1 MGEDKD
7 WFELTKDANG
17 TEDSMKHVKGDVD
30 IGSVENVYIENGEKS
45 GEKRTPRYTENIV
58 NSYSDLKRVY
68 PDTEYTGNPDMA
80 MYMLSRLSSPK
91 GRFVRSTKGVEI
103 KGAGVSL
110 KYTSIHE
117 MEGER
122 CLSECTS
129 FIPNVKLKTD
139 VKGSAIVVDYWLLAR
154 QMLLNAASLVTA
166 AIPFFL
172 AYMLLR

>member
-1 MGEDKD
+1 MAEEDRD
-7 WFELTKDANG
+7 WFELEKDANG
-17 TEDSMKHVKGDVD
+17 MENSMKHVRGEVD
-30 IGSVENVYIENGEKS
+30 IGSVENVYITGSGDEKAP
-45 GEKRTPRYTENIV
+45 KYTSTII
-58 NSYSDLKRVY
+58 NSYGDLKRVY

-80 MYMLSRLSSPK
+80 MYMLCRLSSPK
-91 GRFVRSTKGVEI
+91 GKFVRSTKGVRI

-139 VKGSAIVVDYWLLAR
+139 VKGTAIVVDHWLLIR
-154 QMLLNAASLVTA
+154 QMLLNAAALVTA
-166 AIPFFL
+166 GIPFFM
-172 AYMLLR
+172 AYMLIR